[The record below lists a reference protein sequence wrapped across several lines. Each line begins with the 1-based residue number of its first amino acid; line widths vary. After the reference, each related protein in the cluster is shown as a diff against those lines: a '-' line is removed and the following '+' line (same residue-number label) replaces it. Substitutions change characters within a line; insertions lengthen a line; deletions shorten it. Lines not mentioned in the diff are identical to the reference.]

1 MAVEQKHKQI
11 FWAFGVLERLANL
24 GYICNPPFHIA
35 PEKIDFFLELD
46 SYCKI
51 LFNDE
56 EEFSSI
62 MRLVC
67 KDAGVETEE
76 QVSQITD
83 LARDY
88 KDNRDRLV
96 KFALANNLGQDVN

>member
-1 MAVEQKHKQI
+1 MTEQKHKQI

-24 GYICNPPFHIA
+24 GYIADPPFHIA
-35 PEKIDFFLELD
+35 PDKIDFFLEID

-51 LFNDE
+51 LFDDDE
-56 EEFSSI
+56 QFNSL

-67 KDAGVETEE
+67 KDAGVEEE
-76 QVSQITD
+76 EEVKQVTD

-88 KDNRDRLV
+88 RDNRDRLV
-96 KFALANNLGQDVN
+96 KFALMHNLNKDVN